1 MCRIALVLLCLAS
14 LPAGSS
20 GQSLTQVG
28 VIDVPGPQGQRFD
41 YLTIDDEDHYLL
53 SAHLGPGILYVI
65 DVRTNALVKAISGV
79 PGITGV
85 EYVPALHKAYT
96 SDWGEEKIGV
106 VDLRQMVVVRRLPT
120 AAKPNGSTYAAAFR
134 KVYVV
139 NTNGKAVTVV
149 SVDTDRIVAT
159 LKFASETGMPQY
171 DAAAKKVGG
180 GTRFST
186 SARTLSAA
194 SRRGCRQI

>member
-65 DVRTNALVKAISGV
+65 DVRTNALVKAIPGL

-106 VDLRQMVVVRRLPT
+106 VDLRRMVVVRRLPT
-120 AAKPNGSTYAAAFR
+120 AAANGRRRTGPRARQDQRES
-134 KVYVV
+134 
-139 NTNGKAVTVV
+139 G
-149 SVDTDRIVAT
+149 DR
-159 LKFASETGMPQY
+159 SECGHGSDRR
-171 DAAAKKVGG
+171 DA
-180 GTRFST
+180 
-186 SARTLSAA
+186 
-194 SRRGCRQI
+194 QIRE